1 MVSSTWQ
8 WRKFDAAPSPS
19 PPAPGIPAIA
29 SFIKHCSS
37 NLAGLRKVHSQ
48 IKRSGIDS
56 RDRYIGNLL
65 IGAYSSHG
73 DEGGIAD
80 ARAVLVNL
88 ARPSVKSWNILI
100 AACVR
105 QGQERAA
112 LELYA
117 AMNCE
122 GRTRP
127 DAITM
132 VSILSACSILGE
144 LGAGKALHER
154 ILADGFDSNAIVATA
169 VVTMYFKCS
178 SIDRAR
184 KAFDGMKNRTV
195 VSWNTMIT
203 AYAHR
208 GDFFQAMFLF
218 ESMDL
223 ERDCFTYSAI
233 LGAAKDLKA
242 GRKIHQMILAS
253 GIRLDVAAFNALVSM
268 YVRGGSMGEAR
279 EAFESMTIRDIVSWN
294 AMIAGYVQ
302 FGYGVPAIE
311 LYERMVSSPQKPNA
325 ITYASVLAACSIAGD
340 ATKGRKIHS
349 KVAVS
354 GAYDS
359 SITVQNALVN
369 FYAKCGSFGEAESVF
384 GRMRFRDLF
393 SWNSMLAAC
402 SKHQKCDA
410 MELILRQQILEGF
423 QPDQQS
429 LEHFSSMLQDHY
441 LQPVPE
447 HYRCVLDLLGR
458 AGLLYEAEALIQS
471 MPFQPDEVAWKC
483 LLSACNN
490 HGDADRG
497 ATIAKQVLRSE
508 SGRSASYVLVS
519 QTR

>member
-1 MVSSTWQ
+1 
-8 WRKFDAAPSPS
+8 
-19 PPAPGIPAIA
+19 
-29 SFIKHCSS
+29 
-37 NLAGLRKVHSQ
+37 
-48 IKRSGIDS
+48 
-56 RDRYIGNLL
+56 
-65 IGAYSSHG
+65 
-73 DEGGIAD
+73 
-80 ARAVLVNL
+80 
-88 ARPSVKSWNILI
+88 
-100 AACVR
+100 
-105 QGQERAA
+105 
-112 LELYA
+112 
-117 AMNCE
+117 
-122 GRTRP
+122 
-127 DAITM
+127 
-132 VSILSACSILGE
+132 
-144 LGAGKALHER
+144 
-154 ILADGFDSNAIVATA
+154 
-169 VVTMYFKCS
+169 
-178 SIDRAR
+178 
-184 KAFDGMKNRTV
+184 
-195 VSWNTMIT
+195 
-203 AYAHR
+203 
-208 GDFFQAMFLF
+208 
-218 ESMDL
+218 
-223 ERDCFTYSAI
+223 
-233 LGAAKDLKA
+233 
-242 GRKIHQMILAS
+242 
-253 GIRLDVAAFNALVSM
+253 
-268 YVRGGSMGEAR
+268 MGEAR